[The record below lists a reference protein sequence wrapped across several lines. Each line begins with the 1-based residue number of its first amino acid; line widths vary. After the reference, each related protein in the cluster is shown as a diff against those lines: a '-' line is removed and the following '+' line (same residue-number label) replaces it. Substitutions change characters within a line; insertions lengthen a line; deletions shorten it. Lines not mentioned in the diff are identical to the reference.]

1 MPGPHASTDSIVS
14 EALACATT
22 ATSKGRDWQG
32 VEVDWHDWK
41 SGGYASA
48 TAHEYDTIVM
58 RTSGTVRL
66 TQTRDG
72 KTHSATALPGNV
84 TLHPR
89 GMESKWAWD
98 KPGAIAVVRLPVSL
112 LTSAAMATLKAPPA
126 SVELQNCFG
135 RKDVFVERIIALFID
150 ELRGPPHPAQAYVT
164 QALSSALACHMV
176 VRFNGRGLPAHPLPS
191 EMHARAIQRVKDY
204 IRENLHEHISL
215 DMLASVANVSR
226 FHFARMFRAG
236 AGVSPMHYLE
246 RARMDRAQ
254 DLLRKGG
261 LPLAHVVLLVGYD
274 DQSYFTRR
282 FRLHAGMTPTAF
294 ARQFAAARAH
304 GASLSGQQS

>member
-1 MPGPHASTDSIVS
+1 MPGPHSPADAIVS

-32 VEVDWHDWK
+32 VEVDWLDWK

-48 TAHEYDTIVM
+48 PPHGYDTIVM

-72 KTHSATALPGNV
+72 KTHSAIALPGNV

-89 GMESKWAWD
+89 GMESNWTWD
-98 KPGAIAVVRLPVSL
+98 KPGAIAVVRLPVWL
-112 LTSAAMATLKAPPA
+112 MTGAAMATLKAPPR

-135 RKDVFVERIIALFID
+135 RKDAFVEGIIALFID
-150 ELRGPPHPAQAYVT
+150 ELRAPPHPAQAYIT

-176 VRFNGRGLPAHPLPS
+176 SRFDGQGLSANPPPS
-191 EMHARAIQRVKDY
+191 EMHARAVQHVKDY
-204 IRENLHEHISL
+204 VQENLHEHISL

-226 FHFARMFRAG
+226 FHFARMFRAST
-236 AGVSPMHYLE
+236 GVSAMHYLE

-254 DLLRKGG
+254 DLIRKGG
-261 LPLAHVVLLVGYD
+261 LPLAHVAMMVGYD

-282 FRLHAGMTPTAF
+282 FRLQVGITPAAF
-294 ARQFAAARAH
+294 ARQCAAR
-304 GASLSGQQS
+304 GQPAPA